1 MATFWFN
8 KGREGFAD
16 GSFSWTG
23 SSIYAALIDTTK
35 YNPAATTSD
44 KFLSVPAA
52 ISGAI
57 VARTTNSGLS
67 IVTAKTAVDGILDCD
82 DITWSSVTNGAVVG
96 AIIFYY
102 NAGSDGANRM
112 IMFIDNAGGFPFT
125 GNGGDATYQVPSSGN
140 LLGKL

>member
-23 SSIYAALIDTTK
+23 NAIHAALIDATK

-44 KFLSVPAA
+44 KFLSTPAA

-57 VARTTNSGLS
+57 VARFGPLTGKAAT
-67 IVTAKTAVDGILDCD
+67 DGILDCD
-82 DITWSSVTNGAVVG
+82 DVTWTSVGNGLHVG

-102 NAGSDGANRM
+102 NSGSDASSRM
-112 IMFIDNAGGFPFT
+112 ILFVDNAGGFPFD
-125 GNGGDATYQVPSSGN
+125 GNGGDATYQVPGSGN